1 MSKMKKIFAVLLCVA
16 MLMPLLPQPEAKE
29 VEAAAGE
36 VEIKDEKNNLFDM
49 SKMSFPSSDA
59 SGYLQAGTEIDSKR
73 GDVTVVAGNKP
84 YEESLTDKQFFYWS
98 NVAWEAGVT
107 YRISYYYKVSH
118 TSGKTFRFYPLARI
132 DNAVYNKNL
141 DDAFKDAGTDHSP
154 NTKEWTKQEITW
166 TAPET
171 STGGYSVFGFNLT
184 LFEGDKIYLDDIV
197 IEKEKP
203 DFTGA
208 QAILSDGI
216 QMKLY
221 INDVADVSKGLSA
234 KVNEKSVDILKDT
247 EGKQY
252 IAIPF
257 AAKEM
262 VDEVKTELY
271 LDDVVVA
278 SKEYSVREY
287 AEALLKDQTHAA
299 LWDAVKAMLNYGA
312 WAQKYFNY
320 KTDDLANSVVP
331 KKDQYSSEEL
341 RETFS
346 KDMVGNRTLVQSGFT
361 GYRYG
366 NATCTTYMDFSE
378 TDSSEHGEI
387 KTITGIDKSP
397 QIYPIWLMG
406 EVKENPT
413 STYIISFWL
422 KTNKQT
428 GSAGFSIEPTV
439 RWYPTTEA
447 TGGGWASIPNTKCD
461 TTTDWKKV
469 VVVWTPPEAC
479 KGYFRVAVNLKMDK
493 GDSVSIAGFKLE
505 RADNTAS
512 IEDYKPVINNKVG
525 SFLGYTMVLKDTT
538 SVRLYFNEQP
548 TSATIDDVQTDIK
561 AKGTQYYIEI
571 PDVKAGELSNSHT
584 IEVTSG
590 GHTMTIT
597 NFSVLSAARAA
608 IQNENTNEALRNLST
623 ALVLYAEAAKAA
635 KTL

>member
-36 VEIKDEKNNLFDM
+36 VAIKDEKNNLFDM
-49 SKMSFPSSDA
+49 SKMNFPSSDA
-59 SGYLQAGTEIDSKR
+59 SGYLQAETEIDSKR
-73 GDVTVVAGNKP
+73 GDVTVVAGNKT
-84 YEESLTDKQFFYWS
+84 YEESLKDQQFFYWS

-107 YRISYYYKVSH
+107 YQISYYYKVSH

-132 DNAVYNKNL
+132 DNTVYNKNQ
-141 DDAFKDAGTDHSP
+141 DAAFEDAGTDHSP

-166 TAPET
+166 TAPKT

-197 IEKEKP
+197 IEKAKP

-208 QAILSDGI
+208 QVILSDGI

-221 INDVADVSKGLSA
+221 INDVSDVTNGLSA
-234 KVNEKSVDILKDT
+234 KVNGKSVDILKDT

-287 AEALLKDQTHAA
+287 AEALLKDQTHAT

-366 NATCTTYMDFSE
+366 NSECTKYMEFSE
-378 TDSSEHGEI
+378 TDSFEHGEI
-387 KTITGIDKSP
+387 ETINGKDKSL
-397 QIYPIWLMG
+397 QSYPIWLMG
-406 EVKENPT
+406 EVKENLT

-439 RWYPTTEA
+439 RWYPTTAA

-469 VVVWTPPEAC
+469 VVVWTPPEEC

-512 IEDYKPVINNKVG
+512 IKDYEPTIENKVN
-525 SFLGYTMVLKDTT
+525 SFQGYTMVLEDTT

-548 TSATIDDVQTDIK
+548 TSATIDDVRADIK
-561 AKGTQYYIEI
+561 TKGSKYYIEI
-571 PDVKAGELSNSHT
+571 PNVKAGELDNSHT
-584 IEVTSG
+584 IKVTSG
-590 GHTMTIT
+590 EQTMKIT
-597 NFSVLSAARAA
+597 NFSVLSAATAA
-608 IQNENTNEALRNLST
+608 IQNDGTKDELKNLCT
-623 ALVLYAEAAKAA
+623 ALVLYAEAAKA
-635 KTL
+635 L